1 MRTIED
7 ANALLIELLAFANV
21 LLTAV
26 NSIIKTVTP
35 ASPCFKLSSSI
46 SDMLFTDETSSLMAI
61 ASSIIPNIPRIAF
74 LDSSLELANI
84 LLTAVSST
92 IKTVTPPKPC
102 TRRFGF
108 ISEMLFTDETS
119 SLMAIASSI
128 IPNIPRIAFLDSSLE
143 LANILLTAV
152 SSTIKTVTPVRPR
165 PNPSQSIAL
174 SALTEADNSNN
185 AELKP
190 INETIVPILLKASI
204 KALFILVVSFEC

>member
-1 MRTIED
+1 
-7 ANALLIELLAFANV
+7 
-21 LLTAV
+21 
-26 NSIIKTVTP
+26 
-35 ASPCFKLSSSI
+35 
-46 SDMLFTDETSSLMAI
+46 
-61 ASSIIPNIPRIAF
+61 
-74 LDSSLELANI
+74 
-84 LLTAVSST
+84 
-92 IKTVTPPKPC
+92 
-102 TRRFGF
+102 
-108 ISEMLFTDETS
+108 MLFTDETS